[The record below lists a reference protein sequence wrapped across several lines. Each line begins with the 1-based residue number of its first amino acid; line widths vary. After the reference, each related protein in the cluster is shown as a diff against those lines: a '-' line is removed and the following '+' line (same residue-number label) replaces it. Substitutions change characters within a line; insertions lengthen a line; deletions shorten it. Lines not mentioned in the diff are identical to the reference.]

1 MTIRIIL
8 SYVKQFLGVNTNNSN
23 IDNQFEYLLEKA
35 LDKGISSDKLIEYSI
50 NLYNK
55 LLTDYSNTK
64 VKSR

>member
-1 MTIRIIL
+1 MYL
-8 SYVKQFLGVNTNNSN
+8 NTERGNTN

-35 LDKGISSDKLIEYSI
+35 LDKGISSDKLIEYGI

-64 VKSR
+64 VKNR

>member
-8 SYVKQFLGVNTNNSN
+8 SYVKQFLGVNNNNSN

-35 LDKGISSDKLIEYSI
+35 LDKGISSDKLIEYGI

-64 VKSR
+64 VKNR

>member
-8 SYVKQFLGVNTNNSN
+8 SYVKQFFGVNTNNSN

-35 LDKGISSDKLIEYSI
+35 LDKGISSDKLIEYGI

-64 VKSR
+64 VKNR

>member
-64 VKSR
+64 VKNR

>member
-8 SYVKQFLGVNTNNSN
+8 NYVKQFLGVNTNNSN

-35 LDKGISSDKLIEYSI
+35 LDKGISSDKLIEYGI

-64 VKSR
+64 VKNR

>member
-35 LDKGISSDKLIEYSI
+35 LDKGISSDKLIEYGI

-64 VKSR
+64 VKNR

>member
-8 SYVKQFLGVNTNNSN
+8 SYVKQFFGVNTNNSN

-35 LDKGISSDKLIEYSI
+35 LDKGISSDKLIEYGI